1 MACKGALP
9 RVGKQQNQTQEGPMS
24 MLYRLGGLT
33 NRQWALFLVSSALTG
48 VLVGLIAGSL
58 AA

>member
-1 MACKGALP
+1 MACNGALP

-33 NRQWALFLVSSALTG
+33 NRQWALLLASSALTG
-48 VLVGLIAGSL
+48 VLVGLLGAL

>member
-1 MACKGALP
+1 
-9 RVGKQQNQTQEGPMS
+9 MS

-33 NRQWALFLVSSALTG
+33 NRQWALFLASSALTG
-48 VLVGLIAGSL
+48 VLVGLLGAL

>member
-1 MACKGALP
+1 
-9 RVGKQQNQTQEGPMS
+9 MS

-33 NRQWALFLVSSALTG
+33 NSQWALFLVSSALTG
-48 VLVGLIAGSL
+48 VLVGRLGAL

>member
-9 RVGKQQNQTQEGPMS
+9 RVRKQQTLTQEGPMS

-33 NRQWALFLVSSALTG
+33 GRQWALFLVSSALTG
-48 VLVGLIAGSL
+48 VLVGLLGAL

>member
-1 MACKGALP
+1 MACKRALP
-9 RVGKQQNQTQEGPMS
+9 RVRKQQNQTQEGPMS

-33 NRQWALFLVSSALTG
+33 NRQWTLFLVSSALTG
-48 VLVGLIAGSL
+48 VLVGLLGAL

>member
-1 MACKGALP
+1 
-9 RVGKQQNQTQEGPMS
+9 MS

-33 NRQWALFLVSSALTG
+33 NRQWALFFATSMLTG
-48 VLVGLIAGSL
+48 VLVGLLGAL

>member
-1 MACKGALP
+1 MARRCALP
-9 RVGKQQNQTQEGPMS
+9 RVGKQENQTQEGPMS

-48 VLVGLIAGSL
+48 VLVGLLGAL

>member
-9 RVGKQQNQTQEGPMS
+9 RVGKQENQTQEGPMS

-33 NRQWALFLVSSALTG
+33 NRQWALFLASSALTG
-48 VLVGLIAGSL
+48 VLVGLLGAL

>member
-1 MACKGALP
+1 MACKRVLP
-9 RVGKQQNQTQEGPMS
+9 RVRKQQNQTQEGPMS

-33 NRQWALFLVSSALTG
+33 NRQWALFLVSSALAG
-48 VLVGLIAGSL
+48 VLVGLLGAL

>member
-9 RVGKQQNQTQEGPMS
+9 RVGKQENQTQEGPMS

-33 NRQWALFLVSSALTG
+33 NRQWALFLVASALTG
-48 VLVGLIAGSL
+48 VLVGLLGAL

>member
-1 MACKGALP
+1 MACKEALP

-33 NRQWALFLVSSALTG
+33 SRQWALFLVSSALTG
-48 VLVGLIAGSL
+48 VLVGLLGAL

>member
-1 MACKGALP
+1 MACKRALP
-9 RVGKQQNQTQEGPMS
+9 RVGKQQNQTMEGPMS

-48 VLVGLIAGSL
+48 VLVGLLGAL

>member
-1 MACKGALP
+1 
-9 RVGKQQNQTQEGPMS
+9 MS

-33 NRQWALFLVSSALTG
+33 NRQWALFLATSMLTG
-48 VLVGLIAGSL
+48 VLVGLLGAL

>member
-1 MACKGALP
+1 MACSGALP
-9 RVGKQQNQTQEGPMS
+9 RVRKQQNQTQEGPMS

-33 NRQWALFLVSSALTG
+33 NRQWALLLASSALTG
-48 VLVGLIAGSL
+48 VLVGLLGAL

>member
-1 MACKGALP
+1 MRCKGALP
-9 RVGKQQNQTQEGPMS
+9 RVGKQENQIQEGPMS

-33 NRQWALFLVSSALTG
+33 SRQWALFLTSSALTG
-48 VLVGLIAGSL
+48 VLVGLLGAL

>member
-1 MACKGALP
+1 
-9 RVGKQQNQTQEGPMS
+9 MS

-33 NRQWALFLVSSALTG
+33 NRQWAGLVAVSALAGT
-48 VLVGLIAGSL
+48 VVGLLGAL